1 MEKVKFNRFM
11 VYLYNQ
17 QFLPSDANLILKKA
31 RELTSSIEIIIRD
44 CRISTNFIE
53 LDISI
58 PKNTQIDNVLILL
71 KKISSIK
78 EVIEVK
84 ERILNKT
91 EAIDN
96 AIVLFNQEKYWWS
109 HEALEMVWKES
120 KGEEKQLLN
129 GLILICAALVHN
141 QKNEYNICLSI
152 LERSLRKFV
161 TVKESFYYGINI
173 DEIKTRITKILQDK
187 EIIVYFKI

>member
-17 QFLPSDANLILKKA
+17 QFLPSDAILILKKA

-84 ERILNKT
+84 ERLLNKT

-96 AIVLFNQEKYWWS
+96 AIFLFNQEKYWCS

-120 KGEEKQLLN
+120 KAEEKQLLN
-129 GLILICAALVHN
+129 GLILICAAFVHN

-161 TVKESFYYGINI
+161 TVKKSFYYGINI
-173 DEIKTRITKILQDK
+173 DGIKTRITKILQDK
-187 EIIVYFKI
+187 EIVYFKI

>member
-1 MEKVKFNRFM
+1 MEKVKFKRLM

-17 QFLPSDANLILKKA
+17 QFLPSDAILILKKA

-84 ERILNKT
+84 ERLLNKT

-96 AIVLFNQEKYWWS
+96 AIFLFNQEKYWWS

-129 GLILICAALVHN
+129 GLILICAAFVHN

-152 LERSLRKFV
+152 LERSLRKLV
-161 TVKESFYYGINI
+161 TVKKSFYYGINI
-173 DEIKTRITKILQDK
+173 DGIKTRITKILQDK
-187 EIIVYFKI
+187 EIVYFKI

>member
-1 MEKVKFNRFM
+1 MEKIKFNRFM

-17 QFLPSDANLILKKA
+17 QFLPLDANLILKKA
-31 RELTSSIEIIIRD
+31 RELTSSVEIIIRD

-53 LDISI
+53 LDLSI
-58 PKNTQIDNVLILL
+58 PKNIQIDNVLILL

-78 EVIEVK
+78 EVLEVK
-84 ERILNKT
+84 ERLLNKT

-129 GLILICAALVHN
+129 GLILICAAFVHN

-173 DEIKTRITKILQDK
+173 DEIKTRITRILQDK
-187 EIIVYFKI
+187 EIVYFKI

>member
-1 MEKVKFNRFM
+1 MEKIKFNRFM

-17 QFLPSDANLILKKA
+17 QFLPSDAILILKKA
-31 RELTSSIEIIIRD
+31 RKLTSSIEIIIRD

-58 PKNTQIDNVLILL
+58 SKNTQIDNVLILL

-84 ERILNKT
+84 ERLLNKT

-96 AIVLFNQEKYWWS
+96 AILLFNQEKYWWS

-129 GLILICAALVHN
+129 GLILICAAFVHN

-161 TVKESFYYGINI
+161 TVKKSFYYGINI
-173 DEIKTRITKILQDK
+173 DGIKTRITKILQDK
-187 EIIVYFKI
+187 EIVYFKI